1 MYAPRRFAL
10 FCVLRGA
17 LRFVLYTTLL
27 IKKKKKVQDSNANI
41 IIYIGY
47 QLLGQLF
54 EVTNQV
60 GTWAD
65 LWWVVIYLFI
75 FISNNPI
82 LLKA

>member
-1 MYAPRRFAL
+1 ML
-10 FCVLRGA
+10 QGA
-17 LRFVLYTTLL
+17 LRFFVYLEALCALCYIQHYLS
-27 IKKKKKVQDSNANI
+27 KKKKVQDSNANI